1 MRRSDLARTPLTAPY
16 NNPPY
21 VLLDEQES
29 ASIGLAK
36 GPGDSWARKLLSNI
50 CSEVVIEPTKEIKIS
65 DCHILMLAANNDTC
79 NLRVESIA
87 KNERK
92 VININLRKGLSI
104 MCLCFLEEK
113 ESQTTFSIDSS
124 NYLTMLKGEYGRI
137 LLEVSGEKVVN
148 YGRFPNEL
156 KWDALCTCS
165 NAVIDSGQIF
175 KVWWITVPGCTLH
188 SPEQMKF
195 KTFRSCRVCSSS
207 EACQC

>member
-29 ASIGLAK
+29 AQIGLTK
-36 GPGDSWARKLLSNI
+36 GSGDSWASKLLNNI
-50 CSEVVIEPTKEIKIS
+50 CSEVVTEPVKEITIN
-65 DCHILMLAANNDTC
+65 DCHILMLASNSDTC
-79 NLRVESIA
+79 NIRVESVA
-87 KNERK
+87 KSEK
-92 VININLRKGLSI
+92 TVLNINLRKGLSI
-104 MCLCFLEEK
+104 MCMCFLEDK
-113 ESQTTFSIDSS
+113 ESKTTFSVDSS
-124 NYLTMLKGEYGRI
+124 NYLTLLKGQYGRI
-137 LLEVSGEKVVN
+137 LMEVSGEKIFR
-148 YGRFPNEL
+148 YDRYPCEL

-165 NAVIDSGQIF
+165 NAVIDSGQFF